1 MNPSA
6 IAHLCKCEPRF
17 AAHVER
23 IGPITLQKA
32 EYTDPFVALLRSI
45 TYQQLA
51 GNAARAIW
59 LRVLAL
65 FEGAMPSAESL
76 LRLSDETLRS
86 AGLSRSKAAAMRDI
100 ATKRM
105 EGLVPTARSIAR
117 MKEERI
123 YEQLVQIRGVG
134 PWTVEMLLIFGLR
147 RPDVMPGSDYGVRK
161 GVQVLY
167 GRRTLPTPRQVLR
180 YAERWRPHRT
190 TAALYLWRIAE
201 SAPRKRNKKRAT
213 S

>member
-86 AGLSRSKAAAMRDI
+86 AGLSRSKAAAMRGDFDG
-100 ATKRM
+100 APR
-105 EGLVPTARSIAR
+105 AR
-117 MKEERI
+117 RI
-123 YEQLVQIRGVG
+123 
-134 PWTVEMLLIFGLR
+134 
-147 RPDVMPGSDYGVRK
+147 
-161 GVQVLY
+161 
-167 GRRTLPTPRQVLR
+167 
-180 YAERWRPHRT
+180 
-190 TAALYLWRIAE
+190 WRIEKSGIAVPMTLSSDGPSSLKVIAIKPE
-201 SAPRKRNKKRAT
+201 IVGKLARDFSADVLTLKDQRAT
-213 S
+213 RVSCFKIDAAGVPCIGDHATAHQCRRE